1 MNPDNTLHNNEWLL
15 SKPTPMGDTEE
26 WWFVPVTDK
35 GVISAMEI
43 HHKPENDIMYCW
55 SLGSSLDAS
64 RIHWNNLVE
73 QGYVR
78 EAQIA

>member
-1 MNPDNTLHNNEWLL
+1 MNPDNTLQNTEWLL
-15 SKPTPMGDTEE
+15 SKPTPMGDFEE

-43 HHKPENDIMYCW
+43 HHKPENDTEYLW
-55 SLGSSLDAS
+55 RDHFPLGAS
-64 RIHWNNLVE
+64 RELWNKLVQE
-73 QGYVR
+73 GYRR